1 VKTNFAQPA
10 GPGSQRLA
18 ELEKRKAEVERELL
32 DVRES
37 LAEAAWAWETA
48 SGPGP
53 EPGYQQPELGYS
65 DPAYPQGGY
74 AGPQDPQPAHRGYE
88 YDDGAALLAAPP
100 SGVEGFGGEADGA
113 AELYSSEE
121 RTAILINHG
130 RASAT
135 GKRVPVTVKATAAA
149 GAVLAAIVGL
159 VVLMLPGPGPAWP
172 AGVAKVEAEVA
183 QACQNPDVAS
193 EPGQVDFACG
203 KATRQI
209 LWVFALLTSHNNPD
223 YAEAKTGRVGL
234 EPITPTQGGVVAW
247 SLNLHHPYD
256 PTNPIDSLEVAA
268 RAINNIIGGATVT
281 SRLGNPIVQP
291 GLESLPANCLRYTGS
306 AKVTAHSGYPAVCAQ
321 PVSSAAGQAALVGD
335 VYQRWVV
342 GAGPKAA
349 QNAETLFENAKNPA
363 SPQVQPI
370 LKALPNAG
378 R

>member
-1 VKTNFAQPA
+1 MKTNFAQAPGPA
-10 GPGSQRLA
+10 SQRLA
-18 ELEKRKAEVERELL
+18 ELERKRAEVERELL
-32 DVRES
+32 DARES
-37 LAEAAWAWETA
+37 LAQSARAWEMA

-53 EPGYQQPELGYS
+53 EHGYQQPELGYAE
-65 DPAYPQGGY
+65 PAFLERGY
-74 AGPQDPQPAHRGYE
+74 AEPACAPPASGAYDL
-88 YDDGAALLAAPP
+88 DDGASLLAAPP
-100 SGVEGFGGEADGA
+100 GAVAAFGTDAAGA
-113 AELYSSEE
+113 AELYSAEE
-121 RTAILINHG
+121 RTAILINQG

-135 GKRVPVTVKATAAA
+135 GRRLPAIVKMTFAAA
-149 GAVLAAIVGL
+149 GVLAAIVGL
-159 VVLMLPGPGPAWP
+159 VVLSLPGPGPAWP
-172 AGVAKVEAEVA
+172 AGVAKVQTEVA
-183 QACQNPDVAS
+183 QACQNPDVSS
-193 EPGQVDFACG
+193 EPGQIDFACG

-256 PTNPIDSLEVAA
+256 PTNPVDSLEVAA

-281 SRLGNPIVQP
+281 SRLGNPVVQA
-291 GLESLPANCLRYTGS
+291 GLESHPANCLRYTGS
-306 AKVTAHSGYPAVCAQ
+306 AKVTSHGGYPALCEQ

-335 VYQRWVV
+335 VYQAWVV

-349 QNAETLFENAKNPA
+349 QNAETLFENAKNPG